1 MAIRTMKKEIISEDD
16 EIFDK
21 VNLDQKQLSS
31 QSMKE
36 PRDQKDSFLKI

>member
-1 MAIRTMKKEIISEDD
+1 MAIRPIKKEIISEDD

-21 VNLDQKQLSS
+21 VNLDKKQLSS

-36 PRDQKDSFLKI
+36 SRDQKDSFL